1 MQLLVLES
9 VPTSGL
15 LAQPARPGRG
25 CCCQDGQRR
34 QLEQEGKQ
42 RLAWLRFPH
51 AMPGFWHE

>member
-42 RLAWLRFPH
+42 RLCLASVPPRHARFL
-51 AMPGFWHE
+51 A